1 MFQIRPDA
9 SITILAE
16 LCCPVLWRQENQ
28 ILKNRGPARGPYR
41 REGSPR
47 AGLVDENLL
56 LLSKSASV
64 TSYQRRELHFLP
76 NARTWA
82 TSAVICSSESFPLKD
97 GMYLPLPSC
106 ITSEI
111 C

>member
-1 MFQIRPDA
+1 VFQIRPDA
-9 SITILAE
+9 NKMMMLAE
-16 LCCPVLWRQENQ
+16 LCCAVLWRQENQ
-28 ILKNRGPARGPYR
+28 ILKNRGPARGLTGAKDPNAPVQWMR
-41 REGSPR
+41 
-47 AGLVDENLL
+47 
-56 LLSKSASV
+56 
-64 TSYQRRELHFLP
+64 TSYFFQKRERYFLP
-76 NARTWA
+76 KARTWA